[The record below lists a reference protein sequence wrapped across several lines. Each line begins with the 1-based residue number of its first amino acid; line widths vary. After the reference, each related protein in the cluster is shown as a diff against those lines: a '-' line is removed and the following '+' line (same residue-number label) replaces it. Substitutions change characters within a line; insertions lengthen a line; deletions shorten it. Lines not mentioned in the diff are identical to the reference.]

1 MLLLRPKLKTPQ
13 LFTFLY
19 VVMFDSHN
27 TVDVT
32 ILEEFVLALVT
43 SKQRLPNQP
52 SQCSNHRKSNTQF
65 RHELKPRPKESNG
78 LNHQTSL
85 VSH

>member
-1 MLLLRPKLKTPQ
+1 M
-13 LFTFLY
+13 Y
-19 VVMFDSHN
+19 VVLVDAHQ

-32 ILEEFVLALVT
+32 IPERFVLALVA
-43 SKQRLPNQP
+43 SKQRLPNQL

>member
-1 MLLLRPKLKTPQ
+1 M
-13 LFTFLY
+13 Y
-19 VVMFDSHN
+19 VVLVDAHN
-27 TVDVT
+27 TVDVS
-32 ILEEFVLALVT
+32 IPERFVLPLVAP
-43 SKQRLPNQP
+43 KQRLPNQL
-52 SQCSNHRKSNTQF
+52 SQCFNHRKSNTQF